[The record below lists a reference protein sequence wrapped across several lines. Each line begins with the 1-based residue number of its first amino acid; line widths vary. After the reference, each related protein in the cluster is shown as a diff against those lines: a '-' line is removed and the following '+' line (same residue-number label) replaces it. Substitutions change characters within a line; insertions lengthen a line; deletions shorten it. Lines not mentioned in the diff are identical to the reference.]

1 MELFTL
7 PICIIAQRGSCE
19 MTKKTRYFLCGSA
32 AILLAGL
39 MTGLVAYY
47 NGSLPVLSASDRPT
61 ELKFVPAD
69 AAVIAYADGQ
79 AIMNSELRARLK
91 QIMPL
96 HEKGQ
101 DEFQRETGINIET
114 DIDYLIA
121 AMSPPGSN
129 RTPPALLVARGR
141 FNTTQLESL
150 ARQHGGSVAEYR
162 GKRLV
167 ATSNR
172 GANSANGTLAFLEP
186 GLVAVGESESVRKA
200 IDAAATGTS
209 VTSNEEMMALVS
221 DIERTNNAWAVGR
234 FDILANQAN
243 LPEQIARQMPAVKWF
258 AAAGHINGGLS
269 GMLRAEARDD
279 QAAEHLRNVVRGIMS
294 LGQLQAQ
301 NDPRTA
307 ALINSV
313 QLTGT
318 GKTVQL
324 SFTVPAELLEMAV
337 PKTRKGDVK

>member
-1 MELFTL
+1 
-7 PICIIAQRGSCE
+7 
-19 MTKKTRYFLCGSA
+19 MTKKTRYFLSVSA

-39 MTGLVAYY
+39 MTGLVAFYK
-47 NGSLPVLSASDRPT
+47 GGLPTLSASDRPT

-69 AAVIAYADGQ
+69 AAVIAYADVQ
-79 AIMNSELRARLK
+79 AIMNSELRTRLK

-121 AMSPPGSN
+121 AMSPPAGKT
-129 RTPPALLVARGR
+129 TPPALLIARGR

-150 ARQHGGSVAEYR
+150 ARQHNGTVLEYR

-167 ATSNR
+167 ATSTK
-172 GANSANGTLAFLEP
+172 GAHSANGTLAFLEP
-186 GLVAVGESESVRKA
+186 GLVAVGESESVKKA
-200 IDAAATGTS
+200 IDAAASGTS
-209 VTSNEEMMALVS
+209 VTSNDEMMELVA
-221 DIERTNNAWAVGR
+221 DIERSNNAWAVGR
-234 FDILANQAN
+234 FDILASQAN
-243 LPEQIARQMPAVKWF
+243 LPEQIARQLPAVKWF
-258 AAAGHINGGLS
+258 AAAGHINGGLT
-269 GMLRAEARDD
+269 GTLRAEARDD

-307 ALINSV
+307 ALVNSI

-324 SFTVPAELLEMAV
+324 SFTVPAELLDMAAKV
-337 PKTRKGDVK
+337 RKGDMQ